1 MAASAASGTA
11 VTCNIIT
18 VLVSQDSSVFY
29 NPAVFVWAAC
39 AALGAASMRADCSAR
54 ARQLIVTCFAYQKT
68 EDKQQQT
75 CPSEGH
81 LQAIHH
87 PCTPVQ

>member
-29 NPAVFVWAAC
+29 NREYVDQRLSCGLHA
-39 AALGAASMRADCSAR
+39 
-54 ARQLIVTCFAYQKT
+54 QLWVQHRCV
-68 EDKQQQT
+68 QT
-75 CPSEGH
+75 VVHEPDS
-81 LQAIHH
+81 
-87 PCTPVQ
+87 